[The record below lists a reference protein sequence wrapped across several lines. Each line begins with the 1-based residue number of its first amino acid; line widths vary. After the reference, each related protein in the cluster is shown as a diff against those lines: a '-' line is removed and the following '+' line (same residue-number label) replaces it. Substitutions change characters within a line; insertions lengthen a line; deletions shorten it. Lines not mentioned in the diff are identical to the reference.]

1 MNALVKLL
9 DPYRWLI
16 GGVLIAG
23 VIAAFFAYRASL
35 VQEGV
40 EREQSK
46 VAQAVAE
53 QKALADAQ
61 TRNMREIAD
70 EAQQTYIN
78 DLAAAQAAA
87 DRSAA
92 DLARLRGKAASAVQ
106 LANAS
111 QASLSEYA
119 ADAERDIDWC
129 ASELVRVGDTAQAA
143 SAAAWAL
150 SNAWPSYTE
159 FQGRLQEFSVKI
171 KDKPS
176 N

>member
-40 EREQSK
+40 EREQAK

-78 DLAAAQAAA
+78 DLAAAKAAA
-87 DRSAA
+87 DRAA
-92 DLARLRGKAASAVQ
+92 SDLARLRGKAASAVQ

-111 QASLSEYA
+111 KASLSEYA

-129 ASELVRVGDTAQAA
+129 AGRLSRAGETAA
-143 SAAAWAL
+143 SASSAAHAL
-150 SNAWPSYTE
+150 SNAWPSYEQTLE
-159 FQGRLQEFSVKI
+159 AQVRDITTKGK
-171 KDKPS
+171 
-176 N
+176 

>member
-1 MNALVKLL
+1 MGALAKLL
-9 DPYRWLI
+9 DPYRWLL

-40 EREQSK
+40 EREQAK

-53 QKALADAQ
+53 QKALAEAQ
-61 TRNMREIAD
+61 TRNMQEIAD

-78 DLAAAQAAA
+78 DMAAAQAAA
-87 DRSAA
+87 DRAAA

-111 QASLSEYA
+111 QASTAEYA
-119 ADAERDIDWC
+119 ADAERSVDFC
-129 ASELVRVGDTAQAA
+129 AAELVRTGETAESAS
-143 SAAAWAL
+143 SAAHAL
-150 SNAWPSYTE
+150 YAAWPEYQE
-159 FQGRLQEFSVKI
+159 FQSKLTTFTNTPKGSK
-171 KDKPS
+171 
-176 N
+176 